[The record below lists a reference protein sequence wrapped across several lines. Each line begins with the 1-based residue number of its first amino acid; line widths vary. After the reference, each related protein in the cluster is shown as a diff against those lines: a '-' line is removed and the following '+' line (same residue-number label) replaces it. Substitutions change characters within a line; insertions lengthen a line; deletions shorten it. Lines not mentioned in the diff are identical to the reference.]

1 MTSAWTAKSR
11 SCAARLMEKVT
22 KPPEALIK
30 VQAKSGE
37 SYAKQDTESG
47 FKTPIEKADLEAWYS
62 APYPVLFIV
71 YHPKDDKLY
80 YMEIKSDA
88 LSTEAIFQPPLH
100 IRFDK
105 DTDEFGTDSYEH
117 LADLACV
124 SPPRVSHDQREK
136 LYSNLLIVKR
146 GLKSI
151 SYSPTSLKPGLVSSP

>member
-22 KPPEALIK
+22 KPLEALIK

-47 FKTPIEKADLEAWYS
+47 FKTPIEKADIEAWYS

-88 LSTEAIFQPPLH
+88 LSTEAIFHRP
-100 IRFDK
+100 F
-105 DTDEFGTDSYEH
+105 TFGLTRTLMSSGQTAMSIS
-117 LADLACV
+117 LTLPASVL
-124 SPPRVSHDQREK
+124 RVSLTTNEK
-136 LYSNLLIVKR
+136 TLL
-146 GLKSI
+146 
-151 SYSPTSLKPGLVSSP
+151 